1 MKVLWSLGLL
11 SVFLVIA
18 MENPKS
24 SDSDDLRKVEK
35 ALGILLEKLSEY
47 SWECEEREYYKEK
60 TLRCH
65 IVANP
70 KRIVRS
76 SLDDI

>member
-1 MKVLWSLGLL
+1 MKMLWSLGLL

-47 SWECEEREYYKEK
+47 SWECKEEEAFRGEK
-60 TLRCH
+60 
-65 IVANP
+65 IVTC
-70 KRIVRS
+70 RIQRS
-76 SLDDI
+76 RYSYRSVN